1 MESKDALLKVRLPS
15 ELKADL
21 RAVAESDPK
30 TGDLSKFC
38 RYHLRVAMKVA
49 KKQQEDDT

>member
-1 MESKDALLKVRLPS
+1 MDSKDALLKVRVPS
-15 ELKADL
+15 QLKEELREL
-21 RAVAESDPK
+21 AESDPK